1 VHTEQLD
8 AGLFRSVAPNGLV
21 VLSEHLPAVRS
32 VAAGVWVRSGSA
44 HEPRALMGASHLL
57 EHLVFKGTE
66 RRTARDLALA
76 LEERGGSLDAWTGRD
91 STAFQAHVLDEDLP
105 LALDVLT
112 DLVRRPLLRDA
123 DLELERGV
131 VLEEIAG
138 VEDTPDDLVFELHG
152 RALWPRHPLGWS
164 ILGTPETVGA
174 ITAADLR
181 ARHAATFHPSNSVI
195 AAAGN
200 LTHDLLL
207 ALVEREGWLDADP
220 GPVTPPVTAE
230 PAVRG
235 ARASEAR
242 DLTQSHIVVG
252 TDTFAVGDPRRHA
265 LSILVN
271 VAGGGMSSRLFQRV
285 REELG
290 LAYAIYAFRQFHRAA
305 GQLGVYVGTQP
316 GTAQEALDA
325 IMAEFEALARDGLT
339 PAELE
344 GGRRQLKG
352 QITLALESPQA
363 RMSRLAG
370 HVLHGEPY
378 RPLSQVLREIDAV
391 GPDVVGA
398 VAAEYFA
405 PARQTVQ
412 SLGPG

>member
-66 RRTARDLALA
+66 RRTARELALA

-91 STAFQAHVLDEDLP
+91 STSFQAHVLDEDLP
-105 LALDVLT
+105 LALEVLT
-112 DLVRRPLLRDA
+112 DLVRRPLLREA
-123 DLELERGV
+123 DLELERQV
-131 VLEEIAG
+131 VLEEISG
-138 VEDTPDDLVFELHG
+138 VEDTPDDLVFELHA
-152 RALWPRHPLGWS
+152 RALWPEHPFGWS
-164 ILGTPETVGA
+164 ILGTPETVGG
-174 ITAADLR
+174 ITAGDLR
-181 ARHAATFHPSNSVI
+181 ARHAATFHPSNCVI
-195 AAAGN
+195 AAAGS
-200 LTHDLLL
+200 LRHEALLELL
-207 ALVEREGWLDADP
+207 AGEGWFEGDAQ
-220 GPVTPPVTAE
+220 PVTPPVVVTG
-230 PAVRG
+230 AVRG
-235 ARASEAR
+235 ARVAEVR
-242 DLTQSHIVVG
+242 DTAQAHIVLG
-252 TDTFAVGDPRRHA
+252 TDTFPVGDPRRHA

-271 VAGGGMSSRLFQRV
+271 VLGGGMSSRLFQRV

-290 LAYAIYAFRQFHRAA
+290 LAYAIYAFRHFYRAA

-316 GTAQEALDA
+316 GTAQRALDA
-325 IMAEFEALARDGLT
+325 ILAEFEHVARAGLE

-352 QITLALESPQA
+352 QITLSLESPQA

-370 HVLHGEPY
+370 VTLHGEPY
-378 RPLSQVLREIDAV
+378 RPLEQVLRDIDAI

-412 SLGPG
+412 SLGPT